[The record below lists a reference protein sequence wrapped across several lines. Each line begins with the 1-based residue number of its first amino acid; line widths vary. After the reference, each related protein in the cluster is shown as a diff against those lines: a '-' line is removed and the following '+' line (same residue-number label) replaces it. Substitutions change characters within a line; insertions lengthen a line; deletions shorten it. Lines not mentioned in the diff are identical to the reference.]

1 MASAV
6 ERKEKRREE
15 KKRKPT
21 DRPQESGKEARR
33 SWSGVRAKRERD
45 DKYFGVCM
53 RRKPQ
58 DRQQTD
64 RMMSTAIKVHACE
77 RSCDKSTPPPPR
89 MIYAI
94 LTSWQP
100 EMGLFES

>member
-1 MASAV
+1 M
-6 ERKEKRREE
+6 RRGG
-15 KKRKPT
+15 
-21 DRPQESGKEARR
+21 Q
-33 SWSGVRAKRERD
+33 GVRAKRERD

-64 RMMSTAIKVHACE
+64 GMMSTAIKVHACE
-77 RSCDKSTPPPPR
+77 RSCDKSTPPPR

-94 LTSWQP
+94 LTSWQL
-100 EMGLFES
+100 EMGLSER